1 MFLNGRRCAPSPP
14 RRPPSRLVAPPAGAP
29 RRGVARAPAAGGAA
43 SGHGSAP
50 RHCGKVEAMHV
61 SMVTHTEKQ
70 FRIEARP
77 PTV

>member
-1 MFLNGRRCAPSPP
+1 MFLNGRRCVPSPP

-29 RRGVARAPAAGGAA
+29 RRGVA